1 MDRYHVLECIG
12 EGSFGKVYKGRKKY
26 TGQVVALKFIP
37 KVGRPEKEL
46 RNLRREIEIMQHLHH
61 PNIIEML
68 DSFET
73 PKEVV
78 AVTEYAEGELFQILE
93 DDGNLPEE
101 QVQSIASQLISAL
114 YYLHA
119 HRILHRDMKPQNI
132 LLGKGGVVKLCDFG
146 FARAMSI
153 NTLVLTSIKG
163 TPLYM
168 SPELVEEKPYDHN
181 ADLWALGCILY
192 ELFVGQPPF
201 YTNSIFQLVSLIIK
215 DPVKWPKN
223 MSPEFKNFL
232 QGLLVKDPKKR
243 LTWPAL
249 LHHPFVKEG
258 VVVLEETKKLTAAEM
273 PFTEEP
279 PPEVQAAKAKAVKE
293 QTKKTGQSKI
303 LSKAR
308 EKRREEKAKPV
319 SDKPDGKGEAWSK
332 QQGPE
337 KGAGS
342 TPTKA
347 PRVTPANPALG
358 AKVKGQPAA
367 EDDWETGSKGKPVTP
382 RADRISHD
390 YAREEDIAAQK
401 AAAAAKEK
409 EKKAK
414 KSFENVNLES
424 EELDSDDEW
433 QQFIEATEPSNMQ
446 LTAPMTL
453 LQDDNFASRISARLQ
468 ASGQQVLEGMLEGAS
483 RLRPVLR
490 VICNLLA
497 TKCDNELLYKLCQQ
511 MEVPS
516 YTLHLTKQLLEKT
529 NIKKLPWCLQIL
541 GDLVSLLT
549 AYFSSDFNISEI
561 KGTKSFEVFEKS
573 ALSFVEILPLVI
585 KEPTDHDLKLRE
597 QGLLCLMFLCD
608 SMDHNQTDIP
618 KRFYSRLVDQNCAV
632 LNTLVAM
639 TRIEAGLLRK
649 LEIVLPSPAE
659 ASARVE
665 QMFTMTT
672 SVLASM
678 IHIGGKDNGKKMVAS
693 YITDQ
698 LLSSHNEYILKE
710 LMERIIDPNNCVS
723 VIKVLYTT
731 SQVSRK
737 MCRLVTSQEQPMAAL
752 LAILEGQVPLEES
765 VLLQGFEM
773 TLQLLSV
780 FLLQLN
786 KVPKVLADASGLIVD
801 IYVQSQVP
809 SHGKRKRYPSIE
821 AAAALLLSQMSNF
834 GVEIE
839 MQIDEVLMACRHVLS
854 ELSEVTVPCPLQ
866 HVALDPCDCPGD
878 VSVVRL
884 FIECGVW
891 NLLWHRLVQVLHIN
905 SQTEMAVYDVEGEEK
920 ILSPRRPPPDW
931 SAMSPS
937 GLMVMMQMATIVFTK
952 EPHQCVPLL
961 ASADSVVVLCL
972 ATLLSDFFLAELAQS
987 PGDEDSSPSDRVIDL
1002 ILQVT
1007 QLFCFPFAVDTN
1019 DTILSET
1026 LRCVREVQ
1034 LVPQLL
1040 LVSRR
1045 YLKLHLLEMPIGLVS
1060 RLILGD
1066 TQLIPQ
1072 FVIMVQNTES
1082 TGFLVQLL
1090 SSEAP
1095 VSVTADVLSVCCH
1108 IARNSADHMDFMK
1121 TLLMGQKGDYSTLLS
1136 LLTHTSPVVQSRACS
1151 LMGNLLRH
1159 SDDFYKVLKARKQ
1172 LVERLI
1178 TLLKDNDTN
1187 VRKCA
1192 CLAVGNAAHHN
1203 GTLYSVLGTAVPQ
1216 LVSLLNDN
1224 LARTRANAAAALG
1237 NLSRHSSSLCVP
1249 LIKNK
1254 APHRLLEAVLHDN
1267 QVTVQESAAMS
1278 LRTMCHRRELKEV
1291 LVSLKAPDKLSSMA
1305 QGARTSTVSTP
1316 GSRYSVSSGSH
1327 RSASTVAQHCL
1338 KLQRLLT

>member
-258 VVVLEETKKLTAAEM
+258 VVVLDETKKLTAAEM

-308 EKRREEKAKPV
+308 EKRREEKAKPAA
-319 SDKPDGKGEAWSK
+319 DKPNGKGEAWNK
-332 QQGPE
+332 HQGPE

-342 TPTKA
+342 TPTKI
-347 PRVTPANPALG
+347 PRATPANPAVV
-358 AKVKGQPAA
+358 AKMKGQAQA
-367 EDDWETGSKGKPVTP
+367 EDDWETEGKGKPVTP
-382 RADRISHD
+382 RSDRISHD
-390 YAREEDIAAQK
+390 YAREEDVATQK

-409 EKKAK
+409 ERKAK

-453 LQDDNFASRISARLQ
+453 LQDEHFASRISARLQ

-516 YTLHLTKQLLEKT
+516 FTLHLTKQLLEKT
-529 NIKKLPWCLQIL
+529 NIKKLPWCLQVL

-573 ALSFVEILPLVI
+573 ALSFVEVLPLVI

-608 SMDHNQTDIP
+608 AMDHNQTDIP
-618 KRFYSRLVDQNCAV
+618 KRFYSRLVEQNRTV
-632 LNTLVAM
+632 LNSLVTMA
-639 TRIEAGLLRK
+639 RIEPGLLRK
-649 LEIVLPSPAE
+649 LEIVLPSPVE

-698 LLSSHNEYILKE
+698 LLSSQNEYILKE

-786 KVPKVLADASGLIVD
+786 KVPQVLADAAGLIVD

-809 SHGKRKRYPSIE
+809 SHG
-821 AAAALLLSQMSNF
+821 AAAALLLSQMSNY

-866 HVALDPCDCPGD
+866 HGILDGMLELLLQLVHEGD

-937 GLMVMMQMATIVFTK
+937 GLMVMMQMSTIVFTK

-972 ATLLSDFFLAELAQS
+972 ATMLSDFFLAELAQS
-987 PGDEDSSPSDRVIDL
+987 PGDEDSSPSERVIDL

-1066 TQLIPQ
+1066 SQLIPQ

-1082 TGFLVQLL
+1082 TGFLAQLL
-1090 SSEAP
+1090 SPEAP
-1095 VSVTADVLSVCCH
+1095 VAVTADVLSVCCH
-1108 IARNSADHMDFMK
+1108 IARNSADHMGFLK
-1121 TLLMGQKGDYSTLLS
+1121 TLLMGQKGDYGTLLS
-1136 LLTHTSPVVQSRACS
+1136 LLNHTSPVVQSRACS

-1172 LVERLI
+1172 LVERLL

-1237 NLSRHSSSLCVP
+1237 NLSRHSSTLCVP

-1291 LVSLKAPDKLSSMA
+1291 LVSLKAADKLSSTV

-1327 RSASTVAQHCL
+1327 RSASAVAQHCL
-1338 KLQRLLT
+1338 KLQRLLTS